1 MKLGHIITAGL
12 ILGLTTFACSDKK
25 ESDKNEKTK
34 EEAAPLVPTVSPKGL
49 KIAFYYSDSLKEGFT
64 YYKNEAARIT
74 KKGQAFQNERMSK
87 QRSLEQKAQ
96 NYEKYMREGTATG
109 EQLQTLENEIMRMRE
124 QLMNMQQSRGA
135 QLEKETNEA
144 LTVLGK
150 KIEVAG
156 KKYCDKYGIDIL
168 LIHGQG
174 GQINFINDKMNV
186 TQSFIDFLNHEQE
199 IMDKDLGK

>member
-1 MKLGHIITAGL
+1 MKLGQVIAAGL
-12 ILGLTTFACSDKK
+12 ILGLTTFACSEKK
-25 ESDKNEKTK
+25 EASKTK
-34 EEAAPLVPTVSPKGL
+34 EETPPVVPTVDSKGL

-64 YYKNEAARIT
+64 YYKNEDARIT
-74 KKGQAFQNERMSK
+74 KKGEAFQNELMSK

-96 NYEKYMREGTATG
+96 NYEKYMREGTMTG
-109 EQLQTLENEIMRMRE
+109 ADMQSLENEIVRLRE

-144 LTVLGK
+144 LSVLSK

-156 KKYCDKYGIDIL
+156 KKYCEKYGIDIL

-186 TQSFIDFLNHEQE
+186 TRSFIDFLNHEQE
-199 IMDKDLGK
+199 MMDKDLGK

>member
-1 MKLGHIITAGL
+1 MKLGQVIAAGL

-25 ESDKNEKTK
+25 EEAKTK
-34 EEAAPLVPTVSPKGL
+34 EETPPVVPTVDSKGL

-64 YYKNEAARIT
+64 YYKNEDARIT
-74 KKGQAFQNERMSK
+74 KKGEAFQNELMSK

-96 NYEKYMREGTATG
+96 NYEKYMREGTMTG
-109 EQLQTLENEIMRMRE
+109 ADMQSLENEIVRLRE

-135 QLEKETNEA
+135 QLEKETSEA
-144 LTVLGK
+144 LTVLSK

-156 KKYCDKYGIDIL
+156 KKYCEKYGIDIL

-186 TQSFIDFLNHEQE
+186 TRSFIDFLNHEQE
-199 IMDKDLGK
+199 MMDKDLGK

>member
-1 MKLGHIITAGL
+1 MKLGQVIAAGL
-12 ILGLTTFACSDKK
+12 ILGLTTFACSEKK
-25 ESDKNEKTK
+25 ETSKTK
-34 EEAAPLVPTVSPKGL
+34 EETPPVVPTVDSKGL

-64 YYKNEAARIT
+64 YYKNEDARIT
-74 KKGQAFQNERMSK
+74 KKGEAFQNELMSK

-96 NYEKYMREGTATG
+96 NYEKYMREGTMTG
-109 EQLQTLENEIMRMRE
+109 ADMQSLENEIVRLRE

-144 LTVLGK
+144 LSVLSK

-156 KKYCDKYGIDIL
+156 KKYCEKYGIDIL

-186 TQSFIDFLNHEQE
+186 TRSFIDFLNHEQE
-199 IMDKDLGK
+199 MMDKDLGK

>member
-1 MKLGHIITAGL
+1 MKLGHVIATGL

-25 ESDKNEKTK
+25 EEVTTK
-34 EEAAPLVPTVSPKGL
+34 EEAAPAVPTVDSKGL
-49 KIAFYYSDSLKEGFT
+49 KIAFYYSDSLKNGFT
-64 YYKNEAARIT
+64 YYKNEDARIT
-74 KKGQAFQNERMSK
+74 KKGEAFQNEMIAK
-87 QRSLEQKAQ
+87 QRSMEQKAQ

-109 EQLQTLENEIMRMRE
+109 EQLQNLENEIMRLRE
-124 QLMNMQQSRGA
+124 QLMTQQQTRGA
-135 QLEKETNEA
+135 QLEKETGEA
-144 LTVLGK
+144 LTVLSK

-156 KKYCDKYGIDIL
+156 KKYCAKYGIDIL

-199 IMDKDLGK
+199 IMDKELGK

>member
-1 MKLGHIITAGL
+1 MKIGTIVVTGL
-12 ILGLTTFACSDKK
+12 ILGLSTLGCSDKK
-25 ESDKNEKTK
+25 GSEEKAQ
-34 EEAAPLVPTVSPKGL
+34 EEKAPVVPVVNSKGL

-64 YYKNEAARIT
+64 YYKKEDARIT
-74 KKGQAFQNERMSK
+74 KKGEAFQNEMLSK
-87 QRSLEQKAQ
+87 QRALEQKAQ
-96 NYEKYMREGTATG
+96 NYEKYMREGTLTG
-109 EQLQTLENEIMRMRE
+109 ADMQNLENEIMRMRE
-124 QLMNMQQSRGA
+124 QLMSQQQTKGA

-156 KKYCDKYGIDIL
+156 KKYCEKYGIDIL

-174 GQINFINDKMNV
+174 GQINFINEKMDV
-186 TQSFIDFLNHEQE
+186 TRSFIDFLNHEQE

>member
-12 ILGLTTFACSDKK
+12 ILGLTTFACSDTK
-25 ESDKNEKTK
+25 SDEADKTK
-34 EEAAPLVPTVSPKGL
+34 EEAAPAVPTVDSKGL
-49 KIAFYYSDSLKEGFT
+49 KIAFYYSDSLKNGFI
-64 YYKNEAARIT
+64 YYKNEDARIT
-74 KKGQAFQNERMSK
+74 KKGEAFQNEMMAK
-87 QRSLEQKAQ
+87 QRSMEQKAQ

-109 EQLQTLENEIMRMRE
+109 EQLQALENDIMRMRE
-124 QLMNMQQSRGA
+124 QLMTQQQTRGA
-135 QLEKETNEA
+135 QLEKETSEA
-144 LTVLGK
+144 LSVLSK

-156 KKYCDKYGIDIL
+156 KKYCEKYGIDIL

>member
-1 MKLGHIITAGL
+1 MKLGHIIAAGL
-12 ILGLTTFACSDKK
+12 ILGFTTFACSDKK
-25 ESDKNEKTK
+25 EEPKTK
-34 EEAAPLVPTVSPKGL
+34 EESAPVVPTVNSKGL
-49 KIAFYYSDSLKEGFT
+49 KIAFYYSDSLKNGFT
-64 YYKNEAARIT
+64 YYKNEDARIT
-74 KKGQAFQNERMSK
+74 KKGEAFQNEMMSK

-109 EQLQTLENEIMRMRE
+109 EQLQALENEIMRIRE
-124 QLMNMQQSRGA
+124 QLMNQQQTRGA

-156 KKYCDKYGIDIL
+156 KKYCEKYGIDIL

-174 GQINFINDKMNV
+174 GQINFINDKMDV
-186 TQSFIDFLNHEQE
+186 TKSFIDFLNHEQE
-199 IMDKDLGK
+199 MMDKDLGK

>member
-1 MKLGHIITAGL
+1 MKLGHIVAAGL

-25 ESDKNEKTK
+25 EEPKTQEEK
-34 EEAAPLVPTVSPKGL
+34 APVVPVVSSKGL

-64 YYKNEAARIT
+64 YYKNEDTRIT
-74 KKGQAFQNERMSK
+74 KKGEAFQNEMIAK
-87 QRSLEQKAQ
+87 QRVLEQKAQ
-96 NYEKYMREGTATG
+96 NYERYMREGTMTG
-109 EQLQTLENEIMRMRE
+109 ADLQNLENEIMRMRE
-124 QLMNMQQSRGA
+124 QMMNQQQTRGA

-144 LTVLGK
+144 LTVLSK

-156 KKYCDKYGIDIL
+156 KKYCEKYGIDVL

-186 TQSFIDFLNHEQE
+186 TRSFIDFLNHEQE
-199 IMDKDLGK
+199 AMDKDLGK

>member
-1 MKLGHIITAGL
+1 MKLGHIVAAGL

-25 ESDKNEKTK
+25 EEPKTQEEK
-34 EEAAPLVPTVSPKGL
+34 APVVPVVSSKGL

-64 YYKNEAARIT
+64 YYKNEDARIT
-74 KKGQAFQNERMSK
+74 KKGEAFQNEMIAK
-87 QRSLEQKAQ
+87 QRVLEQKAQ
-96 NYEKYMREGTATG
+96 NYEKYMREGTMRG
-109 EQLQTLENEIMRMRE
+109 EELQVLENEIMRMRE
-124 QLMNMQQSRGA
+124 QMMNQQQTRGA

-144 LTVLGK
+144 LTVLSK

-156 KKYCDKYGIDIL
+156 KKYCEKYGIDVL

-186 TQSFIDFLNHEQE
+186 TRSFIDFLNHEQE
-199 IMDKDLGK
+199 AMDKDLGK

>member
-1 MKLGHIITAGL
+1 MKLGHIIATGL

-25 ESDKNEKTK
+25 EDPKTK
-34 EEAAPLVPTVSPKGL
+34 EETAPVVPVVDSKGL

-64 YYKNEAARIT
+64 YYKNEDARIT
-74 KKGQAFQNERMSK
+74 KKGEAFQNEMMAK
-87 QRSLEQKAQ
+87 QRALEQKAA
-96 NYEKYMREGTATG
+96 NYEKYMREGTMTG
-109 EQLQTLENEIMRMRE
+109 ADMQNLENDIMRMRE
-124 QLMNMQQSRGA
+124 QLMNQQQTKGA

-156 KKYCDKYGIDIL
+156 KKYCEKYGIDVL

-199 IMDKDLGK
+199 VMDKDLGKK

>member
-1 MKLGHIITAGL
+1 MKLGQVIAAGL

-25 ESDKNEKTK
+25 EESKTK
-34 EEAAPLVPTVSPKGL
+34 EENPPVVPTVDSKGL

-64 YYKNEAARIT
+64 YYKNEDARIT
-74 KKGQAFQNERMSK
+74 KKGEAFQNEMISK
-87 QRSLEQKAQ
+87 QRLLEQKAQ
-96 NYEKYMREGTATG
+96 NYEKYMREGTMTG
-109 EQLQTLENEIMRMRE
+109 ADMQSLENEIVRMRD
-124 QLMNMQQSRGA
+124 QLMNMQQTRGA
-135 QLEKETNEA
+135 ALEKETNEA
-144 LTVLGK
+144 LTVLSK

-156 KKYCDKYGIDIL
+156 KKYCEKYGIDVL

>member
-1 MKLGHIITAGL
+1 MKLGHIVAAGL

-25 ESDKNEKTK
+25 SAEAEKAP
-34 EEAAPLVPTVSPKGL
+34 EEKAPVVPVVSSKGL

-64 YYKNEAARIT
+64 YYKNEDARIT
-74 KKGQAFQNERMSK
+74 KKGEAFQNEMIAK
-87 QRSLEQKAQ
+87 QRVLEQKAQ
-96 NYEKYMREGTATG
+96 NYERYMREGTMTG
-109 EQLQTLENEIMRMRE
+109 ADLQNLENEIMRMRE
-124 QLMNMQQSRGA
+124 QLMNQQQTRGA

-144 LTVLGK
+144 LTVLSK

-156 KKYCDKYGIDIL
+156 KKYCEKYGIDGL

-186 TQSFIDFLNHEQE
+186 TRSFIDFLNHEQE
-199 IMDKDLGK
+199 AMDKDLGK

>member
-1 MKLGHIITAGL
+1 MKLGHIVTAGL

-25 ESDKNEKTK
+25 EEPKTQEEK
-34 EEAAPLVPTVSPKGL
+34 APVVPVVSSKGL

-64 YYKNEAARIT
+64 YYKNEDARIT
-74 KKGQAFQNERMSK
+74 KKGEAFQNEMLAK
-87 QRSLEQKAQ
+87 QRVLEQKAQ
-96 NYEKYMREGTATG
+96 NYEKYMREGTMRG
-109 EQLQTLENEIMRMRE
+109 EELQVLENEIMRMRE
-124 QLMNMQQSRGA
+124 QLMNQQQTRGA

-144 LTVLGK
+144 LTVLSK

-156 KKYCDKYGIDIL
+156 KKYCEKYGIDVL

-186 TQSFIDFLNHEQE
+186 TSSFIDFLNHEQE
-199 IMDKDLGK
+199 VMDKDLGK

>member
-25 ESDKNEKTK
+25 EDPKTK
-34 EEAAPLVPTVSPKGL
+34 EEKAPEVPVVDSKGL
-49 KIAFYYSDSLKEGFT
+49 KIAFYYSDSLKNGFT
-64 YYKNEAARIT
+64 YYKNEDARIT
-74 KKGQAFQNERMSK
+74 KKGEAFQNEMMAK
-87 QRSLEQKAQ
+87 QRALEQKAA
-96 NYEKYMREGTATG
+96 NYEKYMREGTMTG
-109 EQLQTLENEIMRMRE
+109 ADMQNLENEIMRMRE
-124 QLMNMQQSRGA
+124 QLMNQQQTRGA

-144 LTVLGK
+144 LTVLSK

-156 KKYCDKYGIDIL
+156 KKYCEKYGIDVL

-186 TQSFIDFLNHEQE
+186 TQSFVDFLNHEQE
-199 IMDKDLGK
+199 MMDKDLGK

>member
-1 MKLGHIITAGL
+1 MKLGHVIAAGL

-25 ESDKNEKTK
+25 EESKTK
-34 EEAAPLVPTVSPKGL
+34 EENPPVVPTVDSKSL

-64 YYKNEAARIT
+64 YYKNEDARIT
-74 KKGQAFQNERMSK
+74 KKGEAFQNEMISK
-87 QRSLEQKAQ
+87 QRLLEQKAQ
-96 NYEKYMREGTATG
+96 NYEKYMREGTMTG
-109 EQLQTLENEIMRMRE
+109 ADMQSLENEIVRMRE
-124 QLMNMQQSRGA
+124 QLMNMQQTRGA

-144 LTVLGK
+144 LNVLSK

-156 KKYCDKYGIDIL
+156 KKYCEKYGIDLL